1 VSQVAPA
8 ETLPLPAGTESGYIG
23 LRTLHLEAAMEMVTD
38 PRQKI
43 EDVLESIRPALRS
56 DGGDVELIDFDE
68 DDGIVQVRLVGA
80 CGTCPISTMTLKQG
94 IERRIMMAVPEVRGI
109 LAL

>member
-1 VSQVAPA
+1 MDTV
-8 ETLPLPAGTESGYIG
+8 
-23 LRTLHLEAAMEMVTD
+23 MD

-43 EDVLESIRPALRS
+43 EDVLETIRPALRS
-56 DGGDVELIDFDE
+56 DGGDVEFIDFDTE
-68 DDGIVQVRLVGA
+68 DGIVQLRLVGA
-80 CGTCPISTMTLKQG
+80 CGSCPVSMLTLKQG